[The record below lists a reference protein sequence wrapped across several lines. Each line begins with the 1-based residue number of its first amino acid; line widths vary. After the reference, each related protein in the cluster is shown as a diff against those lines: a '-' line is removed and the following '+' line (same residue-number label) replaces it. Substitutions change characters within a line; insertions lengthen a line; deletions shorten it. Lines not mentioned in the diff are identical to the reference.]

1 MPQSP
6 PRRSTPAASAS
17 KWHAVSVQPGEPPC
31 DAVLRMRSVRFLA
44 AEAPRIPV
52 PYCAWPARCQCVYRH
67 HADRRVGLR
76 RIAAVALAL
85 VAGVSRA
92 DGDPAVEFKGIAL
105 GIC

>member
-1 MPQSP
+1 
-6 PRRSTPAASAS
+6 
-17 KWHAVSVQPGEPPC
+17 VQPGEPPC

-76 RIAAVALAL
+76 RIADRGMYARPAPVERRKQQDRR
-85 VAGVSRA
+85 RA
-92 DGDPAVEFKGIAL
+92 ED
-105 GIC
+105 